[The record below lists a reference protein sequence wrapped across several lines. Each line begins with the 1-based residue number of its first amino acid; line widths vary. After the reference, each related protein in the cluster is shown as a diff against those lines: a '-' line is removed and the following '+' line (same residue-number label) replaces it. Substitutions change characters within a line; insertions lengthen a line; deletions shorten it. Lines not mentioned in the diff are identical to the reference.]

1 MKRKGGD
8 GRVQDEN
15 NSGFRSGRAVKRG
28 DGGCVGAGFRV
39 LVVSVRMS
47 SGYADERDI
56 IGEEG
61 WRSRI

>member
-39 LVVSVRMS
+39 LVVSV
-47 SGYADERDI
+47 
-56 IGEEG
+56 
-61 WRSRI
+61 